1 MAVAMSPSAACV
13 SCRSARVWPNMRRDL
28 ARANPSSSAL
38 RAKPSAAAATDARK
52 MSSVIM
58 ASLNPCPASPSR
70 CVAGMRQLSNVMVAS
85 GCGAI
90 SSIRSL
96 TSNPGV
102 SASTTK
108 ALMPRA
114 PGASPVRANTQ

>member
-1 MAVAMSPSAACV
+1 
-13 SCRSARVWPNMRRDL
+13 
-28 ARANPSSSAL
+28 
-38 RAKPSAAAATDARK
+38 

-58 ASLNPCPASPSR
+58 ASLKPCPASPR
-70 CVAGMRQLSNVMVAS
+70 RRDAGMRQSAKRSRAS

-90 SSIRSL
+90 RSMRSAISS
-96 TSNPGV
+96 PGV
-102 SASTTK
+102 PASTTN

>member
-1 MAVAMSPSAACV
+1 
-13 SCRSARVWPNMRRDL
+13 
-28 ARANPSSSAL
+28 
-38 RAKPSAAAATDARK
+38 

-58 ASLNPCPASPSR
+58 ASLKPCPGSPRR
-70 CVAGMRQLSNVMVAS
+70 CDTGMRQLSKRMVAS

-90 SSIRSL
+90 SSMRSPMEK
-96 TSNPGV
+96 PGV